1 MTRLTMNET
10 LRPGAF
16 LVGGDWAI
24 AHGDADGLAHVAS
37 ALGQRLHGRVADE
50 LRELSELCQQHYDEA
65 SARWLRVRTHVCE
78 ALEHDEPRA

>member
-1 MTRLTMNET
+1 MTRLTMNDT

-37 ALGQRLHGRVADE
+37 ALGRRMRGPVADE
-50 LRELSELCQQHYDEA
+50 LRELSELCERHYDEA
-65 SARWLRVRTHVCE
+65 AERWLRVRSHVCE
-78 ALEHDEPRA
+78 ALARAAPRA